1 MKKVLILASAASMI
15 GQFNMHI
22 ISLLEEMGMQVG
34 VAANFKKGS
43 TCTDREISALKTEL
57 EEMGVAWHQVDFD
70 RNALNLFACVRAL
83 RQVLALLGENRYD
96 VIHCHSPIGGAV
108 GRVAGHIRGKKVI
121 YTAHGFH
128 FFKGAGMMN
137 WLLFFPAEKFLAG
150 FTDMLVTMN
159 REDFRNAGRFFRNAG
174 KIACFDSVGVDIR
187 EYGAAGGR
195 RKRKLREKL
204 GFRQDDF
211 ILVFPGE
218 FNRRKNQAFLIKAL
232 PELEK
237 LVPSV
242 CLVLPGRGKYLEK
255 CRRLAVMRGVREKVR
270 FTGFCPP
277 GELAELYQ
285 VSDVFVSASR
295 QEGLPKNLKEAM
307 ACGLP
312 AAVSDIRGNRDLI
325 ADGKGGF
332 LYETGN
338 EKAYV
343 GAVLKLFRNAGDRR
357 KMGAFNLKRIEKHS
371 TQQAVEKMRAVYSEI
386 LFQEE

>member
-1 MKKVLILASAASMI
+1 
-15 GQFNMHI
+15 
-22 ISLLEEMGMQVG
+22 
-34 VAANFKKGS
+34 
-43 TCTDREISALKTEL
+43 
-57 EEMGVAWHQVDFD
+57 
-70 RNALNLFACVRAL
+70 
-83 RQVLALLGENRYD
+83 
-96 VIHCHSPIGGAV
+96 
-108 GRVAGHIRGKKVI
+108 
-121 YTAHGFH
+121 
-128 FFKGAGMMN
+128 
-137 WLLFFPAEKFLAG
+137 
-150 FTDMLVTMN
+150 
-159 REDFRNAGRFFRNAG
+159 
-174 KIACFDSVGVDIR
+174 
-187 EYGAAGGR
+187 
-195 RKRKLREKL
+195 
-204 GFRQDDF
+204 
-211 ILVFPGE
+211 
-218 FNRRKNQAFLIKAL
+218 
-232 PELEK
+232 
-237 LVPSV
+237 
-242 CLVLPGRGKYLEK
+242 
-255 CRRLAVMRGVREKVR
+255 MRGVREKVR